1 MPTAPDPP
9 RVLSIRSPEGLQALC
24 HPTRV
29 EMLEV
34 LREPATA
41 AAVARAIGQ
50 PRQRVN
56 YHLKALAEAG
66 LVEPV
71 ESRRNGNFVETTYR
85 AVARSF
91 VVAPE
96 VAWQGSRRLDAL
108 RQQHSLE
115 TLVALGERLQRDA
128 AELLDRAAFDGEQI
142 ASAAVSIDTRFAS
155 EEDRAAFMREFLAS
169 TRELLEKHGSQGGAP
184 YRVMI
189 TAHPQTEGSNQ

>member
-1 MPTAPDPP
+1 MPEQP
-9 RVLSIRSPEGLQALC
+9 RVVTIRSAVRLQALC

-41 AAVARAIGQ
+41 ASVARELGQ

-56 YHLKALAEAG
+56 YHLKSLEEAG

-71 ESRRNGNFVETTYR
+71 ESRQNGNFVETLYR
-85 AVARSF
+85 AVARTF
-91 VVAPE
+91 VIAPE
-96 VAWQGSRRLDAL
+96 VAWRGSQRLDAL

-142 ASAAVSIDTRFAS
+142 ASAAVSVDTTFAS
-155 EEDRAAFMREFLAS
+155 AEDRAAFMREFLES
-169 TRELLEKHGSQGGAP
+169 TKGLLEKYGSEEGEG
-184 YRVMI
+184 YRVVF